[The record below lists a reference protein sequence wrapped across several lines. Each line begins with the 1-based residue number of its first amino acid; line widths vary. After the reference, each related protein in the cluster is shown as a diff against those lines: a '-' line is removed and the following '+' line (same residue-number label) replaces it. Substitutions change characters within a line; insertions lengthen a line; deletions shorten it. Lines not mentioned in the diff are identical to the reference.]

1 MAGEA
6 DVDAKLKNAQGLR
19 QAILRHASPAS
30 LVPQDPNWR
39 FTRT

>member
-19 QAILRHASPAS
+19 QAILRYA
-30 LVPQDPNWR
+30 
-39 FTRT
+39 FTRSTPNRVANAV